1 MIIIEEDKLK
11 HIIYGVLI
19 YYLKSILNLDE
30 KTTKDYINMLCDSI
44 FRQINKEIN
53 PWNLN

>member
-53 PWNLN
+53 P